1 MIEDRSSPAGPP
13 AAEPGP
19 AAAEVTPAAPGSGA
33 ALRAERLRLGQT
45 LEAIASRTKIRQAYL
60 QAIEEDRFDALPPPV
75 FLRGFVREFAACL
88 GLAGDETARA
98 YLLARERAQGL
109 TAPPGN
115 PGTRRSA

>member
-1 MIEDRSSPAGPP
+1 M
-13 AAEPGP
+13 
-19 AAAEVTPAAPGSGA
+19 
-33 ALRAERLRLGQT
+33 RLGQT

-60 QAIEEDRFDALPPPV
+60 LAIEEDRFDALPPPV

-88 GLAGDETARA
+88 GLAGDDTARA

-109 TAPPGN
+109 TAPLAN